1 MTGQVE
7 MATYMLPLIADK
19 QDGTAMNFSVPMAWL
34 MRYFKQNGIDLNEF
48 WDTYTYDDSELIAYA
63 AQEDGVLL
71 VVSIS

>member
-19 QDGTAMNFSVPMAWL
+19 PGNTVMVFSVPMAWL
-34 MRYFKQNGIDLNEF
+34 MRYFRNHGIDLDEF
-48 WDTYTYDDSELIAYA
+48 WDTYTWDDSAPIAYS
-63 AQEDGVLL
+63 AQKDGVLL

>member
-7 MATYMLPLIADK
+7 MTTYMLPLIADHP
-19 QDGTAMNFSVPMAWL
+19 GAMEMVFSVPMTWL
-34 MRYFKQNGIDLNEF
+34 MRYFKQHDIDLEEF
-48 WDTYTYDDSELIAYA
+48 WNTYAYDDSELIAYA